1 MTDSRHY
8 FDYDEARRAL
18 TAEGLSGSPLGQR
31 LAELF
36 LASQQ
41 PDAAASAPDPI
52 DEARARRALDIA
64 HSGAWPGPQPRS
76 PATGRPIPPPP
87 GHAGRTPITTTRR
100 NQCNP
105 S

>member
-1 MTDSRHY
+1 MTDVHR
-8 FDYDEARRAL
+8 FDYDTARQAL

-36 LASQQ
+36 LASQR
-41 PDAAASAPDPI
+41 PDAAASADPI

-76 PATGRPIPPPP
+76 PTTGRPIPPPP
-87 GHAGRTPITTTRR
+87 GRAGRTPTRKPHTRR
-100 NQCNP
+100 IQ
-105 S
+105 